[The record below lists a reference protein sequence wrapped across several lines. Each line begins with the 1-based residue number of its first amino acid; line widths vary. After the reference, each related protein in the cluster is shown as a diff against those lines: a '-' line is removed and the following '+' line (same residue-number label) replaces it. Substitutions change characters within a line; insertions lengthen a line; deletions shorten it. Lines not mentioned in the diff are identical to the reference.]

1 MINFLI
7 FNFISM
13 IIINQI
19 KINSLKKI
27 LYFIIINFI
36 IIFFISNNAYE
47 VFEKI
52 ILLISMLFLF
62 INCYTVRY
70 SSIRIEILKNLSIKQ
85 KIITEKELYQSRKE
99 RLENSNTTF
108 MKKNLFIFINVIVIF
123 LRKILL

>member
-7 FNFISM
+7 FNLISM

-36 IIFFISNNAYE
+36 LIFFISKNIYE

-85 KIITEKELYQSRKE
+85 TIITEKELYQSRKE

>member
-1 MINFLI
+1 MINFII
-7 FNFISM
+7 FNLISM

-36 IIFFISNNAYE
+36 LIFFISKNIYE

-85 KIITEKELYQSRKE
+85 TIITEKELYQSRKE